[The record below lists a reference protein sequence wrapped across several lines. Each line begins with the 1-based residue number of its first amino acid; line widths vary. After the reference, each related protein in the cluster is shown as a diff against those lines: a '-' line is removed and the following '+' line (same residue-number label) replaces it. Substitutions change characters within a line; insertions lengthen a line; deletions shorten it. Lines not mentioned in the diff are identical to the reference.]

1 MVGDRG
7 VKLSGGQRQRIAI
20 ARAFLK
26 DAPILLLDE
35 ATAALDSESEEAIR
49 EALGRL
55 MRGRTVIAIAHRLA
69 TLRNFDRVVMLQGGR
84 IIEDGPPDRLMQ
96 GQGPYRELVTQEMS
110 RLASTCGLI
119 ARQLACCV
127 PMRRSQRERT
137 ARGPQWQPKSL
148 NSDRPSRPSKQVA
161 ESPFYIPMTGP
172 AARPRRS
179 LKHDDTFIVLDSHG
193 DIGASAGGPD
203 GLFNADTR
211 YLARLELVLDDVQ
224 PLLLGSNLRDDNSA
238 LTVDL
243 TNPDVYRNG
252 RIVLQKDMLHIVRTI
267 FLWRGT
273 AYQRI
278 GLQNHGDRPASF
290 DLTLL
295 FDNDFA
301 DLFEVRGE
309 TRPRRGIGSSK
320 LLGPA
325 DVVLEYNGLDGRS
338 RITALHFDPRPTRL
352 AGQCGDLSF
361 RPGAAAGRPRC
372 SSRYPATSRPC
383 SKPAPF
389 FRGLLAHRR
398 EMRRSTAGAA
408 SIETSN
414 NIFNEVLCQSMAD
427 LNMLMTDT
435 PQGRY
440 PYAGIPWYSTTF
452 GRDGLI
458 TALQMLWIDP
468 RIARGVLRRLA
479 FYQAKTIDPL
489 ADAEPGKILHEMRG
503 GEMAALREV
512 PFAQYYGSVDSTP
525 LFVLLAGLY
534 VERTGDE
541 ETLAELWPA
550 IEAALRWI
558 DGPGDPDRDG
568 FVEYQRASEQG
579 LANQGWKDSYDA
591 IFHAD
596 GRLAE
601 GYIALA
607 EVQGYVFAGKRL
619 AARCARRLGHDRSGA
634 ASSKPKRE
642 LLAERFEEAFW
653 CEELGTYA
661 LALDGDKQPCKVR
674 TSNAGQLLF
683 TGIVRED
690 RARHGR
696 RRSDAAAFLHRLGH
710 PHRGARRGALQSDVL
725 SRRIDLAARQCA
737 DRARACALRPEA
749 FGRASVQGPVR
760 RRQPTWI
767 CGGCPN
773 CSAAFSARSG
783 ADRRSIRSPARR
795 RPGRARRRSRCWKQR
810 SASNSMPR
818 AARSGCAIR
827 VCRRSST
834 RWCCAICS
842 SGLPASIFGCAATA
856 RKCRWRCCARAAR
869 SRCRSC

>member
-1 MVGDRG
+1 M
-7 VKLSGGQRQRIAI
+7 AI
-20 ARAFLK
+20 
-26 DAPILLLDE
+26 E
-35 ATAALDSESEEAIR
+35 AMTQSAIR
-49 EALGRL
+49 EFEI
-55 MRGRTVIAIAHRLA
+55 V
-69 TLRNFDRVVMLQGGR
+69 
-84 IIEDGPPDRLMQ
+84 E
-96 GQGPYRELVTQEMS
+96 
-110 RLASTCGLI
+110 
-119 ARQLACCV
+119 
-127 PMRRSQRERT
+127 
-137 ARGPQWQPKSL
+137 
-148 NSDRPSRPSKQVA
+148 

-172 AARPRRS
+172 AARPRRA
-179 LKHDDTFIVLDSHG
+179 LKHDDTFVVLDSHG

-211 YLARLELVLDDVQ
+211 YLARLELVLDGVQ

-243 TNPDVYRNG
+243 TNPDVYRNE

-278 GLQNHGDRPASF
+278 GLQNHGEGIASF

-309 TRPRRGIGSSK
+309 RRLRRGIGSSK
-320 LLGPA
+320 VLGPA
-325 DVVLEYNGLDGRS
+325 DVALEYNGLDGKPRS
-338 RITALHFDPRPTRL
+338 TALQFDPRPTRL
-352 AGQCGDLSF
+352 AVNAATFHLDLAPQQASSLF
-361 RPGAAAGRPRC
+361 VSVACNKLAAL
-372 SSRYPATSRPC
+372 
-383 SKPAPF
+383 KPAPF

-398 EMRRSTAGAA
+398 EMRQSTSGAT

-427 LNMLMTDT
+427 LNMLMTET

-468 RIARGVLRRLA
+468 RVARGVLRRLA
-479 FYQAKTIDPL
+479 FYQAKSIDPL

-512 PFAQYYGSVDSTP
+512 PFAQYYGSVDATP

-534 VERTGDE
+534 VERTGDD

-558 DGPGDPDRDG
+558 DGAGDPDQDG

-596 GRLAE
+596 GPLAE
-601 GYIALA
+601 GYIALS
-607 EVQGYVFAGKRL
+607 EVQAYVFAGKHL
-619 AARCARRLGHDRSGA
+619 AARCALRLGLVDRA
-634 ASSKPKRE
+634 RQLEADAQR
-642 LLAERFEEAFW
+642 LAERFEEAFW
-653 CEELGTYA
+653 CDDLGTYA
-661 LALDGDKQPCKVR
+661 LALDGAKQPCKVR

-683 TGIVRED
+683 TGIARHD
-690 RARHGR
+690 RARMVAADLMRPHFFTGWGIRTVARGEARYNPMSYHNGSIWPHDNALIALGLARYGLKQSVEHVFKGLFDAASYMDLRRLPELFCGFQRER
-696 RRSDAAAFLHRLGH
+696 RRGPTLYPVACAPQAWASATPFTLLEAALGLEFDVQRGEIRLRNPRLPAFLNEVILRELQLGPSSVDLRVHRHGDDVSLEVLRT
-710 PHRGARRGALQSDVL
+710 RGQIQVSIVL
-725 SRRIDLAARQCA
+725 AH
-737 DRARACALRPEA
+737 
-749 FGRASVQGPVR
+749 
-760 RRQPTWI
+760 
-767 CGGCPN
+767 
-773 CSAAFSARSG
+773 
-783 ADRRSIRSPARR
+783 
-795 RPGRARRRSRCWKQR
+795 
-810 SASNSMPR
+810 
-818 AARSGCAIR
+818 
-827 VCRRSST
+827 
-834 RWCCAICS
+834 
-842 SGLPASIFGCAATA
+842 
-856 RKCRWRCCARAAR
+856 
-869 SRCRSC
+869 

>member
-1 MVGDRG
+1 MAV
-7 VKLSGGQRQRIAI
+7 
-20 ARAFLK
+20 
-26 DAPILLLDE
+26 E
-35 ATAALDSESEEAIR
+35 AMIPKTIR
-49 EALGRL
+49 EAE
-55 MRGRTVIAIAHRLA
+55 
-69 TLRNFDRVVMLQGGR
+69 VVM
-84 IIEDGPPDRLMQ
+84 
-96 GQGPYRELVTQEMS
+96 
-110 RLASTCGLI
+110 
-119 ARQLACCV
+119 
-127 PMRRSQRERT
+127 
-137 ARGPQWQPKSL
+137 
-148 NSDRPSRPSKQVA
+148 

-211 YLARLELVLDDVQ
+211 YLARLELVLDEVQ

-252 RIVLQKDMLHIVRTI
+252 RIVLQKDILHIVRTI

-278 GLQNHGDRPASF
+278 GVQNHGDRPASF

-295 FDNDFA
+295 FDSDFA

-309 TRPRRGIGSSK
+309 KRPRRGIGSSR

-325 DVVLEYNGLDGRS
+325 DVLLEYRGLDGKS
-338 RITALHFDPRPTRL
+338 RGAALYFDPRPTRL
-352 AGQCGDLSF
+352 AVNAATYHLDLAPQQARSLF
-361 RPGAAAGRPRC
+361 VAASC
-372 SSRYPATSRPC
+372 DKPAAF
-383 SKPAPF
+383 KPAPF

-398 EMRRSTAGAA
+398 EMRRSTAGAT

-414 NIFNEVLCQSMAD
+414 DIFNEVLCQSMAD

-452 GRDGLI
+452 GRDGII

-468 RIARGVLRRLA
+468 RVARGVLKRLA
-479 FYQAKTIDPL
+479 FYQARSVDPL

-512 PFAQYYGSVDSTP
+512 PFAQYYGSVDATP

-534 VERTGDE
+534 VERTGDD

-550 IEAALRWI
+550 IEAALGWI
-558 DGPGDPDRDG
+558 DGSGDPDRDD
-568 FVEYQRASEQG
+568 FVEYRRGSEQG

-607 EVQGYVFAGKRL
+607 EVQGYVFAGKQLASRCAMRLGLVERAGQLAAEAQAL
-619 AARCARRLGHDRSGA
+619 AAR
-634 ASSKPKRE
+634 
-642 LLAERFEEAFW
+642 FEQAFW

-661 LALDGDKQPCKVR
+661 LALDGAKQPCKVR

-690 RARHGR
+690 RARKVAADLMRPHFFTGWGIRTVAHGEAR
-696 RRSDAAAFLHRLGH
+696 YNPMSYHDGSIWPHDNALIALGLARYGLKHSVAHVFKALFDAATYMDLRRLPELFCGFRREKGRGPTLYPVACAPQAWASATPFTLLEATLGLEFDAQRGEIRLRNPRLPAFLNEVVLRELKLGPSSVDLRVSRH
-710 PHRGARRGALQSDVL
+710 GDEVSLEVLRTRGRIQVSIVL
-725 SRRIDLAARQCA
+725 AH
-737 DRARACALRPEA
+737 
-749 FGRASVQGPVR
+749 
-760 RRQPTWI
+760 
-767 CGGCPN
+767 
-773 CSAAFSARSG
+773 
-783 ADRRSIRSPARR
+783 
-795 RPGRARRRSRCWKQR
+795 
-810 SASNSMPR
+810 
-818 AARSGCAIR
+818 
-827 VCRRSST
+827 
-834 RWCCAICS
+834 
-842 SGLPASIFGCAATA
+842 
-856 RKCRWRCCARAAR
+856 
-869 SRCRSC
+869 

>member
-1 MVGDRG
+1 M
-7 VKLSGGQRQRIAI
+7 SA
-20 ARAFLK
+20 
-26 DAPILLLDE
+26 E
-35 ATAALDSESEEAIR
+35 AVTNV
-49 EALGRL
+49 
-55 MRGRTVIAIAHRLA
+55 T
-69 TLRNFDRVVMLQGGR
+69 TLRTF
-84 IIEDGPPDRLMQ
+84 E
-96 GQGPYRELVTQEMS
+96 T
-110 RLASTCGLI
+110 
-119 ARQLACCV
+119 
-127 PMRRSQRERT
+127 
-137 ARGPQWQPKSL
+137 
-148 NSDRPSRPSKQVA
+148 VA

-179 LKHDDTFIVLDSHG
+179 LKHDDTFIVLDGHG

-243 TNPDVYRNG
+243 TNPDVHRQG

-278 GLQNHGDRPASF
+278 GVQNHSGDPASF

-301 DLFEVRGE
+301 DLFEARGE
-309 TRPRRGIGSSK
+309 RRPRRGVGSGK
-320 LLGPA
+320 LLGFSE
-325 DVVLEYNGLDGRS
+325 VLLEYMGLDGKS
-338 RITALHFDPRPTRL
+338 RTTTLQFDPRPTQL
-352 AGQCGDLSF
+352 AV
-361 RPGAAAGRPRC
+361 GAATYHLDLAPQQ
-372 SSRYPATSRPC
+372 SRSLFVAVSCNKPVP
-383 SKPAPF
+383 SKPVPF

-398 EMRRSTAGAA
+398 EMRQLTAGATNV
-408 SIETSN
+408 ETSN
-414 NIFNEVLCQSMAD
+414 NIFNEVLCRSMAD

-452 GRDGLI
+452 GRDGII
-458 TALQMLWIDP
+458 TAMQMLWIDP
-468 RIARGVLRRLA
+468 RIARGVLKRLA
-479 FYQAKTIDPL
+479 FYQAKAVDPL

-512 PFAQYYGSVDSTP
+512 PFAQYYGSVDATP

-534 VERTGDE
+534 AERTGDD
-541 ETLAELWPA
+541 ETLVELWPS

-558 DGPGDPDRDG
+558 DGPGDPDKDG

-619 AARCARRLGHDRSGA
+619 AARCA
-634 ASSKPKRE
+634 KRMGLFE
-642 LLAERFEEAFW
+642 RARQLDAEAVELAERFESTFW
-653 CEELGTYA
+653 CDDLGTYA
-661 LALDGDKQPCKVR
+661 LALDGAKQPCRVR

-690 RARHGR
+690 RARVVAAGLMQPNFFTGWGIRTVAHGEARYNPMSYHDGSIWPHDNALIALGLARYGLKHSVEQVFKGLFEAATYMDLR
-696 RRSDAAAFLHRLGH
+696 RLPELFCGFRREKGRGPTLYPVACAPQAWASATPFTLLEAALGLEFDADRSEIRLHNPRLPAFLNEVVLRDLRLGASSADLRVRRH
-710 PHRGARRGALQSDVL
+710 GDEVSLEVMKTRGQIQVSIVL
-725 SRRIDLAARQCA
+725 SR
-737 DRARACALRPEA
+737 
-749 FGRASVQGPVR
+749 
-760 RRQPTWI
+760 
-767 CGGCPN
+767 
-773 CSAAFSARSG
+773 
-783 ADRRSIRSPARR
+783 
-795 RPGRARRRSRCWKQR
+795 
-810 SASNSMPR
+810 
-818 AARSGCAIR
+818 
-827 VCRRSST
+827 
-834 RWCCAICS
+834 
-842 SGLPASIFGCAATA
+842 
-856 RKCRWRCCARAAR
+856 
-869 SRCRSC
+869 

>member
-1 MVGDRG
+1 M
-7 VKLSGGQRQRIAI
+7 AI
-20 ARAFLK
+20 
-26 DAPILLLDE
+26 E
-35 ATAALDSESEEAIR
+35 AMTQSAIR
-49 EALGRL
+49 E
-55 MRGRTVIAIAHRLA
+55 IE
-69 TLRNFDRVVMLQGGR
+69 VV
-84 IIEDGPPDRLMQ
+84 E
-96 GQGPYRELVTQEMS
+96 
-110 RLASTCGLI
+110 
-119 ARQLACCV
+119 
-127 PMRRSQRERT
+127 
-137 ARGPQWQPKSL
+137 
-148 NSDRPSRPSKQVA
+148 

-172 AARPRRS
+172 AARPRRA
-179 LKHDDTFIVLDSHG
+179 LKHDDTFVVLDSHG

-211 YLARLELVLDDVQ
+211 YLARLELVLDGVQ

-243 TNPDVYRNG
+243 TNPDVYRNEH
-252 RIVLQKDMLHIVRTI
+252 IVLQKDMLHIVRTI

-278 GLQNHGDRPASF
+278 GLQNHGEGTASF

-309 TRPRRGIGSSK
+309 RRLRRGIGSSK

-325 DVVLEYNGLDGRS
+325 DVALEYNGLDGKPRS
-338 RITALHFDPRPTRL
+338 TALQFDPRPTRL
-352 AGQCGDLSF
+352 AVNAATFHLDLA
-361 RPGAAAGRPRC
+361 PQQA
-372 SSRYPATSRPC
+372 SSRFVSVACNKPAAL
-383 SKPAPF
+383 KPAPF

-398 EMRRSTAGAA
+398 EMRQSTSGAT

-427 LNMLMTDT
+427 LNMLMTET

-468 RIARGVLRRLA
+468 RVARGVLKRLA
-479 FYQAKTIDPL
+479 FYQAKSIDPL

-503 GEMAALREV
+503 GEMAALHEV
-512 PFAQYYGSVDSTP
+512 PFAQYYGSVDATP

-534 VERTGDE
+534 VERTGDD

-558 DGPGDPDRDG
+558 DGAGDPDQDG

-601 GYIALA
+601 GYIALS
-607 EVQGYVFAGKRL
+607 EVQGYVFAGKHL
-619 AARCARRLGHDRSGA
+619 AARCALRLGLVDRA
-634 ASSKPKRE
+634 RQLEADAQR
-642 LLAERFEEAFW
+642 LAERFEEAFW
-653 CEELGTYA
+653 CDDLGTYA
-661 LALDGDKQPCKVR
+661 LALDGAKQPCKVR

-683 TGIVRED
+683 TGIARTD
-690 RARHGR
+690 RARMVASDLMSQKFFSGWGIRTVARGEARYNPMSYHNGSIWPHDNALIALGLARYGLKHSVEHVFKGLFDAASYMDLRRLPELFCGFRRER
-696 RRSDAAAFLHRLGH
+696 RRGPTLYPVACAPQAWASATPFTLLEAALGLEFDAQRGEIRLRNPRLPAFLNEVILRELQLG
-710 PHRGARRGALQSDVL
+710 SSSV
-725 SRRIDLAARQCA
+725 DLR
-737 DRARACALRPEA
+737 
-749 FGRASVQGPVR
+749 VR
-760 RRQPTWI
+760 RHGDDVSLEVLRTRGQI
-767 CGGCPN
+767 QV
-773 CSAAFSARSG
+773 
-783 ADRRSIRSPARR
+783 SIVLAH
-795 RPGRARRRSRCWKQR
+795 
-810 SASNSMPR
+810 
-818 AARSGCAIR
+818 
-827 VCRRSST
+827 
-834 RWCCAICS
+834 
-842 SGLPASIFGCAATA
+842 
-856 RKCRWRCCARAAR
+856 
-869 SRCRSC
+869 

>member
-1 MVGDRG
+1 MPVEVTSMV
-7 VKLSGGQRQRIAI
+7 AA
-20 ARAFLK
+20 ARA
-26 DAPILLLDE
+26 A
-35 ATAALDSESEEAIR
+35 
-49 EALGRL
+49 
-55 MRGRTVIAIAHRLA
+55 
-69 TLRNFDRVVMLQGGR
+69 
-84 IIEDGPPDRLMQ
+84 
-96 GQGPYRELVTQEMS
+96 
-110 RLASTCGLI
+110 
-119 ARQLACCV
+119 
-127 PMRRSQRERT
+127 
-137 ARGPQWQPKSL
+137 QP
-148 NSDRPSRPSKQVA
+148 VA

-203 GLFNADTR
+203 GLFMADTR
-211 YLARLELVLDDVQ
+211 YLARLELALDEVQ
-224 PLLLGSNLRDDNSA
+224 PLLLGSSLRDDNSS

-243 TNPDVYRNG
+243 TNPDIYRND

-278 GLQNHGDRPASF
+278 GLQNHGEESASF

-309 TRPRRGIGSSK
+309 KRPRRGIGSGK
-320 LLGPA
+320 LLGPS
-325 DVVLEYNGLDGRS
+325 DVQLDYRGLDGES
-338 RITALHFDPRPTRL
+338 RHTALHFYPKPTRL
-352 AGQCGDLSF
+352 AVNVATYHFELAPQQARSLFVAVSCNK
-361 RPGAAAGRPRC
+361 PAAA
-372 SSRYPATSRPC
+372 
-383 SKPAPF
+383 KPVPF

-398 EMRRSTAGAA
+398 EMRRSNDRAT
-408 SIETSN
+408 SVETSN

-452 GRDGLI
+452 GRDGII

-468 RIARGVLRRLA
+468 RVARGVLRRLA
-479 FYQAKTIDPL
+479 YYQAKAVDPL
-489 ADAEPGKILHEMRG
+489 ADAQPGKILHEMRG

-512 PFAQYYGSVDSTP
+512 PFAQYYGSVDATP

-534 VERTGDE
+534 VERTDDE

-558 DGPGDPDRDG
+558 DGAGDPDRDG

-579 LANQGWKDSYDA
+579 LANQGWKDSFDA

-601 GYIALA
+601 GNIALA

-619 AARCARRLGHDRSGA
+619 AARCALRLGKRDM
-634 ASSKPKRE
+634 ASKLEAEAGR
-642 LLAERFEEAFW
+642 LAQRFEDAFW

-661 LALDGDKQPCKVR
+661 VALDGDKEPCRVR

-683 TGIVRED
+683 SGMIRHD
-690 RARHGR
+690 RARLVAADLMRPHFFTGWGIR
-696 RRSDAAAFLHRLGH
+696 TVARGEARYNPMSYHDGSIWPHDNALIALGLARYGLKHSVAHLFHALFDAATYMDLRRLPELFCGFRREKGRGPTLYPVACAPQAWASATPFTLLEAALGLEFDAANGEIRLRNPRLPAFLSEVVLRDLRLGV
-710 PHRGARRGALQSDVL
+710 SSV
-725 SRRIDLAARQCA
+725 DLR
-737 DRARACALRPEA
+737 
-749 FGRASVQGPVR
+749 VR
-760 RRQPTWI
+760 RHDQDVSLEVLHTR
-767 CGGCPN
+767 GE
-773 CSAAFSARSG
+773 
-783 ADRRSIRSPARR
+783 
-795 RPGRARRRSRCWKQR
+795 
-810 SASNSMPR
+810 
-818 AARSGCAIR
+818 IR
-827 VCRRSST
+827 V
-834 RWCCAICS
+834 
-842 SGLPASIFGCAATA
+842 SIVLAH
-856 RKCRWRCCARAAR
+856 
-869 SRCRSC
+869 

>member
-1 MVGDRG
+1 MAV
-7 VKLSGGQRQRIAI
+7 
-20 ARAFLK
+20 
-26 DAPILLLDE
+26 E
-35 ATAALDSESEEAIR
+35 AMIPKTIR
-49 EALGRL
+49 EAE
-55 MRGRTVIAIAHRLA
+55 
-69 TLRNFDRVVMLQGGR
+69 VVM
-84 IIEDGPPDRLMQ
+84 
-96 GQGPYRELVTQEMS
+96 
-110 RLASTCGLI
+110 
-119 ARQLACCV
+119 
-127 PMRRSQRERT
+127 
-137 ARGPQWQPKSL
+137 
-148 NSDRPSRPSKQVA
+148 

-193 DIGASAGGPD
+193 VIGASAGGPD

-211 YLARLELVLDDVQ
+211 YLARLELVLDEVQ

-252 RIVLQKDMLHIVRTI
+252 RIVLQKDILHIVRTI

-278 GLQNHGDRPASF
+278 GVQNHGDRPASF

-295 FDNDFA
+295 FDSDFA

-309 TRPRRGIGSSK
+309 KRPRRGIGSSR

-325 DVVLEYNGLDGRS
+325 DVLLEYRGLDGKS
-338 RITALHFDPRPTRL
+338 RGAALYFDPRPTRL
-352 AGQCGDLSF
+352 AVNAATYHLDLAPQQARSLF
-361 RPGAAAGRPRC
+361 VAASC
-372 SSRYPATSRPC
+372 DKPATF
-383 SKPAPF
+383 KPAPF

-398 EMRRSTAGAA
+398 EMRRSTAGAT

-414 NIFNEVLCQSMAD
+414 DIFNEVLCQSMAD

-452 GRDGLI
+452 GRDGII

-468 RIARGVLRRLA
+468 RVARGVLKRLA
-479 FYQAKTIDPL
+479 FYQARSVDPL

-512 PFAQYYGSVDSTP
+512 PFAQYYGSVDATP

-534 VERTGDE
+534 VERTGDD

-550 IEAALRWI
+550 IEAALGWI
-558 DGPGDPDRDG
+558 DGAGDPDRDG
-568 FVEYQRASEQG
+568 FVEYRRGSEQG

-607 EVQGYVFAGKRL
+607 EVQGYVFAGKQLASRCAMRLGLVERAGQLAAEAQAL
-619 AARCARRLGHDRSGA
+619 AAR
-634 ASSKPKRE
+634 
-642 LLAERFEEAFW
+642 FEQAFW

-661 LALDGDKQPCKVR
+661 LALDGAKQPCKVR

-690 RARHGR
+690 RARKVAADLMRPHFFTGWGIRTVAHGEAR
-696 RRSDAAAFLHRLGH
+696 YNPMSYHDGSIWPHDNALIALGLARYGLKHSVAHVFKALFDAATYMDLRRLPELFCGFRREKGRGPTLYPVACAPQAWASATPFTLLEATLGLEFDAQRGEIRLRNPRLPAFLNEVVLRELKLGPSSVDLRVSRH
-710 PHRGARRGALQSDVL
+710 GDEVSLEVLRTRGRIQVSIVL
-725 SRRIDLAARQCA
+725 AH
-737 DRARACALRPEA
+737 
-749 FGRASVQGPVR
+749 
-760 RRQPTWI
+760 
-767 CGGCPN
+767 
-773 CSAAFSARSG
+773 
-783 ADRRSIRSPARR
+783 
-795 RPGRARRRSRCWKQR
+795 
-810 SASNSMPR
+810 
-818 AARSGCAIR
+818 
-827 VCRRSST
+827 
-834 RWCCAICS
+834 
-842 SGLPASIFGCAATA
+842 
-856 RKCRWRCCARAAR
+856 
-869 SRCRSC
+869 